1 MRKGGIFSCT
11 RARAQIE
18 THATA
23 TKTTA
28 KMEKVIISMH
38 GAGLANLL
46 WARQG
51 TVVVEIFPRNK
62 RRYGYEHLSA

>member
-1 MRKGGIFSCT
+1 M
-11 RARAQIE
+11 
-18 THATA
+18 
-23 TKTTA
+23 
-28 KMEKVIISMH
+28 IISMH